1 MTDMVDRSPGG
12 LDVAV
17 ELGQIASEPGDVRA
31 RAYGVLELLRRL
43 VPFEAASVHL
53 LDPRRREF
61 LPLASTGYDVPTQDH
76 MKSLAFLDEV
86 ESVGLNRSRRTLRF
100 LRHFVPR
107 TELRTWAAYLEP
119 AGLRAGVWVCLCH
132 PDGRHLG
139 LLTMHTGTWDQPTD
153 ATCDLLGLLAPA
165 IANAVDQMRPVVT
178 VAQTIAGA
186 MAGIV
191 MIRPGRTEPLPGLP
205 VHHLI
210 EEDSAVLAAVAR
222 HLVEGQG
229 RISFLCPCI
238 TGAGDDDH
246 LRITALACSP
256 ELFHRPTTVVVV
268 SPPGQLYGLTGREL
282 EILGFVVEGWSN
294 NRIAGVLFITERTV
308 AAHVEHI
315 LAKLGVANRTL
326 AAVRAL
332 RAGLYVPRELT
343 VAQPDDDRLGRPEE
357 RCASPSAAGLGVR
370 RGGGRDRVTALVSA
384 PMTG

>member
-1 MTDMVDRSPGG
+1 
-12 LDVAV
+12 LDIAV
-17 ELGQIASEPGDVRA
+17 ELAQIASEPADVMT

-43 VPFEAASVHL
+43 VPFEAASIHL
-53 LDPRRREF
+53 LDPQRGKF

-76 MKSLAFLDEV
+76 MKSLAFHDEV
-86 ESVGLNRSRRTLRF
+86 QSVGLNQLRRTL
-100 LRHFVPR
+100 HFRRQLVPR

-119 AGLRAGVWVCLCH
+119 AGLCAGVWVCLCH

-165 IANAVDQMRPVVT
+165 IANAVDQMRPVVI
-178 VAQTIAGA
+178 VAQTVAGA
-186 MAGIV
+186 TAGIV

-210 EEDSAVLAAVAR
+210 AEDSAVLAAVAR
-222 HLVEGQG
+222 HLAEGQG
-229 RISFLCPCI
+229 RISFLWPCI
-238 TGAGDDDH
+238 PGAGQVDH

-256 ELFHRPTTVVVV
+256 EPFHRPTTVVVV
-268 SPPGQLYGLTGREL
+268 SPPGQLHGLTGREL
-282 EILGFVVEGWSN
+282 EILGFVVEGCSN

-332 RAGLYVPRELT
+332 RAGLYVPRDLI
-343 VAQPDDDRLGRPEE
+343 VAQPDGDQLGRPEE
-357 RCASPSAAGLGVR
+357 RSANPSAAGLGSA
-370 RGGGRDRVTALVSA
+370 GTASRYWCGA
-384 PMTG
+384 DD